1 MSTTSFSST
10 PTLLKLPPL
19 WYFPHA
25 TNIISPFLSLP
36 SFIYSKIHYHLPP
49 FVLLPSLLCGHY
61 HFVSTTSLLI
71 PCWNHHLPLLPHVAT
86 TSLPSFISFLH
97 AKWNQHFGRVY
108 KQTLKR
114 KCKLASILYKINI
127 YIYIS
132 RDLMQKCMRFCHVAL
147 CMSTFSF
154 SLSPP
159 IFFSMISLNHKRR
172 KLKDLVLL
180 PFLTFWTL
188 PLLI

>member
-1 MSTTSFSST
+1 MQVVKWGVYNILFLHPYIVKTTTLMVFPSCYQYHLSFSLS
-10 PTLLKLPPL
+10 PLIYLFKNSLPP
-19 WYFPHA
+19 PA
-25 TNIISPFLSLP
+25 ICPF
-36 SFIYSKIHYHLPP
+36 
-49 FVLLPSLLCGHY
+49 PSLLCGHY

-127 YIYIS
+127 YIYIY
-132 RDLMQKCMRFCHVAL
+132 
-147 CMSTFSF
+147 
-154 SLSPP
+154 
-159 IFFSMISLNHKRR
+159 I
-172 KLKDLVLL
+172 
-180 PFLTFWTL
+180 
-188 PLLI
+188 